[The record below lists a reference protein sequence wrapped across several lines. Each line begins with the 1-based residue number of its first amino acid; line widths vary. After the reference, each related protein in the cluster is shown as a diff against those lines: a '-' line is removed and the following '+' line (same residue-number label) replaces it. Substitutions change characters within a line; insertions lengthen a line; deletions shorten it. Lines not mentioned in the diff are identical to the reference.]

1 MQLGVPQPTND
12 QNAQY
17 QQIKAMLILVFTI
30 MNDVLMK
37 IINFEDPCHTWLQ
50 FQNQYEVRDNLKT
63 SFEESFFFIQDF
75 L

>member
-1 MQLGVPQPTND
+1 
-12 QNAQY
+12 
-17 QQIKAMLILVFTI
+17 MLILVFTI